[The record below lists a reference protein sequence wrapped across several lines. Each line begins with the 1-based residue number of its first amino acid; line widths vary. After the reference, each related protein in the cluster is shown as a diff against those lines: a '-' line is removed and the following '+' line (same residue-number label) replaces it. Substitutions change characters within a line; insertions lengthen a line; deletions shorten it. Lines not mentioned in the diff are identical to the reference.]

1 MGGEAGS
8 ENGQTEPFLSGQ
20 NSPKFAQICPNYEP
34 ASVETSKFVR
44 ISYQGYLVPRN

>member
-20 NSPKFAQICPNYEP
+20 NSPKFTQICPNYEP
-34 ASVETSKFVR
+34 ARPDLSE
-44 ISYQGYLVPRN
+44 LVIKATWCPEIE